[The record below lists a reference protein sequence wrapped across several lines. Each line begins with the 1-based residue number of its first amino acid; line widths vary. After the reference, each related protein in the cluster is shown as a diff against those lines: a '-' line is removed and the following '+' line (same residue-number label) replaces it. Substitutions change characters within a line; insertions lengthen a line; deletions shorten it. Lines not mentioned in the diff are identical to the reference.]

1 MKNPGNGPPTL
12 RDEIE
17 PGKDNG
23 PEKEQVMHRQAVV
36 RQAELVIS
44 YVLRGGV
51 LLSAA
56 IILSGVALFYFRAFA
71 SGGYMTAASAFPHTL
86 AGVEQGIALGNPLA
100 IIVLGLLVLLATPVV
115 RVAVSIVAFLLERDW
130 RYVVITS
137 MVLLILL
144 LSFVL
149 GKGGA

>member
-1 MKNPGNGPPTL
+1 MSHPPTS
-12 RDEIE
+12 
-17 PGKDNG
+17 P
-23 PEKEQVMHRQAVV
+23 KEMDPPSENPQEVRPRGASPSRERETAV

-56 IILSGVALFYFRAFA
+56 VMLGGVVFFYVQWFLRSGHDA
-71 SGGYMTAASAFPHTL
+71 SSSFPHTL
-86 AGVEQGIALGNPLA
+86 SSVEQGLAQGNPQA
-100 IIVLGLLVLLATPVV
+100 IIVLGLLMLLLTPVV
-115 RVAVSIVAFLLERDW
+115 RVAVSVVAFLLERDW
-130 RYVVITS
+130 RYVIITS
-137 MVLLILL
+137 LVLVILL

>member
-1 MKNPGNGPPTL
+1 MKDTVNSPSPL
-12 RDEIE
+12 HDEGE
-17 PGKDNG
+17 
-23 PEKEQVMHRQAVV
+23 PEKSSGPIREQIENREGLV

-56 IILSGVALFYFRAFA
+56 IILCGVALFYIRMFV
-71 SGGYMTAASAFPHTL
+71 SGGQSATVSAFPHTL
-86 AGVEQGIALGNPLA
+86 LGVWQGLAQGSPLA
-100 IIVLGLLVLLATPVV
+100 IIVLGLLVLLVTPVV
-115 RVAVSIVAFLLERDW
+115 RVAVSIGAFLLERDW

-137 MVLLILL
+137 IVLLILL
-144 LSFVL
+144 VSFVL